1 MDNGWYNTLK
11 YTETLLRLRSERLTM
26 QLQDYF
32 DFLAPDD
39 IRLKGHRIGIDD
51 VLWYYLEGYTPEE
64 IAANLPTLS
73 LEEIHATITYYLH
86 SRAEMDAYLSR
97 LTAWRENR
105 IRQCAANPSPVVQRL
120 RMLKAERER
129 VQAPAA

>member
-1 MDNGWYNTLK
+1 MTLIK
-11 YTETLLRLRSERLTM
+11 SEGTPV
-26 QLQDYF
+26 QLQNYF

-73 LEEIHATITYYLH
+73 LEEIHATITFYLH

-97 LTAWRENR
+97 LAAWREDR
-105 IRQCAANPSPVVQRL
+105 YRRWAAHPSPVAQRL
-120 RMLKAERER
+120 RALKAERER
-129 VQAPAA
+129 ARASAA

>member
-11 YTETLLRLRSERLTM
+11 YIETLLRLRSERLTM

-105 IRQCAANPSPVVQRL
+105 IRQWAANPSPVVQRL

>member
-105 IRQCAANPSPVVQRL
+105 IRQWAANTSPVVQRL

-129 VQAPAA
+129 MQAPAA